1 MKKKIWFYFLL
12 INFFMLKRYLPVA
25 IQTSEISERL
35 KYLIIVLIEQIYPF
49 ECSSPV
55 TELNKF
61 ELRR

>member
-1 MKKKIWFYFLL
+1 
-12 INFFMLKRYLPVA
+12 MLKRYLPVA
-25 IQTSEISERL
+25 ILTSEISERL
-35 KYLIIVLIEQIYPF
+35 KYLIFVLIEQIYPF